1 MYGAVSIDIPM
12 MEAMTHNKKGVP
24 SSVNGTWK
32 SGEKQE
38 IQGAVV
44 DIQKMYAGNPIKTD
58 VIIRSVRQGKKK
70 KVLYDQNAKLY
81 AKW

>member
-1 MYGAVSIDIPM
+1 MYGAVVIDMLM

-24 SSVNGTWK
+24 SLINGTRQ

-44 DIQKMYAGNPIKTD
+44 DIQKMDAGNTIKTD
-58 VIIRSVRQGKKK
+58 VIITSVR
-70 KVLYDQNAKLY
+70 
-81 AKW
+81 